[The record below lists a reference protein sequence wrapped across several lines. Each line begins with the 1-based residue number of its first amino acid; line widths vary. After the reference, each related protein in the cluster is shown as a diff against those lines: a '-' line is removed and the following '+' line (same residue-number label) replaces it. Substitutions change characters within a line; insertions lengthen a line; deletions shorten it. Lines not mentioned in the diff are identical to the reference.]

1 MYLSI
6 MTVTIANIEIILHKL
21 FCMLDHLSTC
31 QCKIT
36 YLNNAQQGIHPHYK
50 FRVQTKQLASP
61 LGSTTCQLTFVKPNL
76 LVTV

>member
-36 YLNNAQQGIHPHYK
+36 YLNNAQQGIHP
-50 FRVQTKQLASP
+50 FRLQTKQLASNWEVQHA
-61 LGSTTCQLTFVKPNL
+61 SL
-76 LVTV
+76 LL